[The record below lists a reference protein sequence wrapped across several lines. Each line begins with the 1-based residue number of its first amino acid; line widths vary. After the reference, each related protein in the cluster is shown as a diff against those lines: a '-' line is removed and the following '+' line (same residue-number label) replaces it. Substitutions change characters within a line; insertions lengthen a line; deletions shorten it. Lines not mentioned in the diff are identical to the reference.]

1 MTPKEVLIQ
10 LADLREAYRKQSFSY
25 TKDQKI
31 QFEKLRKLRYER
43 VKYMN
48 DNGLVY
54 RGGTKKE
61 VASK

>member
-43 VKYMN
+43 VAYMHK
-48 DNGLVY
+48 NGLVWK
-54 RGGTKKE
+54 GPNKKE
-61 VASK
+61 VKTK